1 MPAGIGG
8 GGSIGVALEAV
19 AGTYLAPTK
28 FVPVRSESM
37 KFMQDINYTRPIIN
51 TAVDPVY
58 AVKGPAHVEGDVIME
73 ITTDTL
79 PYFLHCARMTVVKAG
94 GAPDFTYTYTPA
106 ATAQEANE
114 TMSITIVRNSIVF
127 GYAGCVV
134 GSMSISVDNGL
145 LLGTFSMVGRNE
157 TTESDPTESYLELA
171 PLGAD
176 SLAIEIPS
184 ASAITDAGSFS
195 FDLDD
200 NAEAQFR
207 LGSLAAQYVGHGER
221 TVSAEVERDFI
232 DKAQY
237 DLFKALTAQSVHFRS
252 EDPADAGRYVDF
264 LIDAGTMDTYE
275 TFLEGQGDIITAA
288 LSFTG
293 VYDFAST
300 RSFVL
305 EVGSVEDI
313 T

>member
-1 MPAGIGG
+1 M
-8 GGSIGVALEAV
+8 
-19 AGTYLAPTK
+19 
-28 FVPVRSESM
+28 
-37 KFMQDINYTRPIIN
+37 
-51 TAVDPVY
+51 
-58 AVKGPAHVEGDVIME
+58 
-73 ITTDTL
+73 
-79 PYFLHCARMTVVKAG
+79 
-94 GAPDFTYTYTPA
+94 
-106 ATAQEANE
+106 
-114 TMSITIVRNSIVF
+114 
-127 GYAGCVV
+127 
-134 GSMSISVDNGL
+134 
-145 LLGTFSMVGRNE
+145 
-157 TTESDPTESYLELA
+157 
-171 PLGAD
+171 
-176 SLAIEIPS
+176 
-184 ASAITDAGSFS
+184 
-195 FDLDD
+195 
-200 NAEAQFR
+200 
-207 LGSLAAQYVGHGER
+207 
-221 TVSAEVERDFI
+221 SAEVERDFI